1 MRVYKCVA
9 SSLDEAHQFID
20 DLAAKTEVRED
31 PTATSGLRRHLMRS
45 LGMRACQQAIDFK
58 SEEMR

>member
-1 MRVYKCVA
+1 MRCK
-9 SSLDEAHQFID
+9 SLDEAHQFID